1 MKPQASSALTCV
13 LTATGHERLIERR
26 TVNDLTGLVL
36 DVLIA
41 VAIGTMSLAARGA
54 NIPNLMNLTV
64 LAFGWSVVGMLW
76 LGPRIQPENWFDH
89 SIADTASRRA
99 TTRPASCSLTWSIP
113 LVRPTR
119 PAPTATSS

>member
-26 TVNDLTGLVL
+26 TVNDLTGLAL

-41 VAIGTMSLAARGA
+41 AAIGTMSLAALGA
-54 NIPNLMNLTV
+54 NISILMNLTV

-76 LGPRIQPENWFDH
+76 LGPRIQPENWFEH
-89 SIADTASRRA
+89 SIADYG
-99 TTRPASCSLTWSIP
+99 
-113 LVRPTR
+113 
-119 PAPTATSS
+119 